1 MKKFFLY
8 GHNGSGNHGCEA
20 IVRSTCKILREGF
33 GDVDITLASGNTS
46 EDREYGLDKVTGLVN
61 EQNPVSKISM
71 PYINAY
77 LNLKLKK
84 MKLSL
89 IMIFV
94 YNLLFISAFFFL
106 QKLINQSHSK
116 YLIQILKFESLI
128 ALFLAFY
135 IIFKLIKKIKL

>member
-1 MKKFFLY
+1 M
-8 GHNGSGNHGCEA
+8 
-20 IVRSTCKILREGF
+20 
-33 GDVDITLASGNTS
+33 
-46 EDREYGLDKVTGLVN
+46 TGLYFDLEYVMFLLT
-61 EQNPVSKISM
+61 VSSIFL
-71 PYINAY
+71 PILFLII

-135 IIFKLIKKIKL
+135 IIFKLMKKN